1 MKRKQYM
8 APFSQQMRLEMK
20 TAMMQV
26 TAGSGFVP
34 ILPSQPGVWK

>member
-20 TAMMQV
+20 TATMQV
-26 TAGSGFVP
+26 GSNTRP
-34 ILPSQPGVWK
+34 IPPHL

>member
-8 APFSQQMRLEMK
+8 APFTQQMRLEMK

-26 TAGSGFVP
+26 NTGSGFIP
-34 ILPSQPGVWK
+34 ILPSHPGQGA